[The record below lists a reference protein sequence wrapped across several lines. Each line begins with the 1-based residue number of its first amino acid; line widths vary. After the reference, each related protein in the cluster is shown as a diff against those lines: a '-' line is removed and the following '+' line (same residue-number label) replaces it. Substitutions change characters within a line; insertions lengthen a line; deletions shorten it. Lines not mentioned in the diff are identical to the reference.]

1 MKRFEDKVAIVSGAG
16 TGIGRAV
23 AQRFAAEGAR
33 VLILGRTEQTLQEC
47 AQITGISENQKLW
60 LRLQHFWLLMRR
72 GLLRGQNMV

>member
-23 AQRFAAEGAR
+23 AQRFAAKGAK

-47 AQITGISENQKLW
+47 TQITGILENQKMW
-60 LRLQHFWLLMRR
+60 LRLQYFWLLMRR
-72 GLLRGQNMV
+72 GLLRDQNMV